1 MREWHIS
8 TRVISWLVNQLQTK
22 WIVMINSAEDLP
34 ELAVNERILFE
45 QLNLKSFIALPIEFS
60 RRVVGFLT
68 AISAKNHHEWN
79 QGETNLLQLTGKLFS
94 NAIARK
100 NLKLPSKK
108 PKRLYPP
115 PMKF

>member
-1 MREWHIS
+1 MIKKNETFCLSHQSQSSLINQDLREWHIS

-60 RRVVGFLT
+60 RRVVGFFNRNFCQK
-68 AISAKNHHEWN
+68 S
-79 QGETNLLQLTGKLFS
+79 S
-94 NAIARK
+94 
-100 NLKLPSKK
+100 
-108 PKRLYPP
+108 
-115 PMKF
+115 